1 MKEFCYTIKNAVGVH
16 ARPAG
21 ALARMAEKYDSTIT
35 IQKDG
40 KNGTAVNLEKLL
52 AVMKLNIQNQETV
65 KVTIEGSDEVAA
77 LDTFRLFLKR
87 IYKNRT
93 EGGST
98 HEYLAR
104 Y

>member
-40 KNGTAVNLEKLL
+40 KDGTAVNLKSCLL
-52 AVMKLNIQNQETV
+52 
-65 KVTIEGSDEVAA
+65 S
-77 LDTFRLFLKR
+77 
-87 IYKNRT
+87 
-93 EGGST
+93 
-98 HEYLAR
+98 
-104 Y
+104 

>member
-40 KNGTAVNLEKLL
+40 KDGTAVNL
-52 AVMKLNIQNQETV
+52 AVMKLNIQYQETV
-65 KVTIEGSDEVAA
+65 KVTIEGSDEAAA
-77 LDTFRLFLKR
+77 LEQIQTFFEENL
-87 IYKNRT
+87 
-93 EGGST
+93 
-98 HEYLAR
+98 
-104 Y
+104 

>member
-40 KNGTAVNLEKLL
+40 KDGTAVNLEKLL

-65 KVTIEGSDEVAA
+65 KVTIEGSDEAAA
-77 LDTFRLFLKR
+77 LEKIQTFFEENL
-87 IYKNRT
+87 
-93 EGGST
+93 
-98 HEYLAR
+98 
-104 Y
+104 

>member
-40 KNGTAVNLEKLL
+40 KDGKDGTAVNLEKLL
-52 AVMKLNIQNQETV
+52 AVMKLNIQYQETV
-65 KVTIEGSDEVAA
+65 KVTIEGSDEAAA
-77 LDTFRLFLKR
+77 LEQIQTFFEENL
-87 IYKNRT
+87 
-93 EGGST
+93 
-98 HEYLAR
+98 
-104 Y
+104 

>member
-21 ALARMAEKYDSTIT
+21 ALARMAEKYDSTIL
-35 IQKDG
+35 IEKD
-40 KNGTAVNLEKLL
+40 GTAVNLEKLL
-52 AVMKLNIQNQETV
+52 AVMKLNIQYQETV
-65 KVTIEGSDEVAA
+65 KVTIEGSDEAAA
-77 LDTFRLFLKR
+77 LEHIQTFLKR

>member
-21 ALARMAEKYDSTIT
+21 ALARMAEKYDSTIL
-35 IQKDG
+35 IEKD
-40 KNGTAVNLEKLL
+40 GTAVNLEKLL
-52 AVMKLNIQNQETV
+52 AVMKLNIQYQETV
-65 KVTIEGSDEVAA
+65 KV
-77 LDTFRLFLKR
+77 
-87 IYKNRT
+87 KNRT
-93 EGGST
+93 EGGSP